1 MLNEQQIKQMQKSA
15 FGSRY
20 MGAALAASKHPHG
33 ISDKIMRYIA
43 NPRGSLVIYGPPGT
57 GKTYLCAAL
66 IDYLRCSASLRAYS
80 WRKLLADLRLGFSEQ
95 GGDWEVALR
104 YKMDDEIVIVDDVGS
119 DINSPWQEAV
129 LTSVLD
135 ERNTGLIMTTNFT
148 RKDFAEK
155 FNPRVV
161 SRVFSVENTLVDMSQ
176 VDDKRTQV
184 ETFTERTLSELEQKE
199 RRILTNL
206 TNSDEAKSFMR
217 MWSSRV
223 VCMQEDKETA
233 RKWLHVY
240 NSGLKSW
247 LGNGAVLHL
256 DDREFSSKLQRLD
269 AWLKERIGYI
279 EGYTMEHD
287 QAPN

>member
-206 TNSDEAKSFMR
+206 TNSDEAKNFMR